1 MRGVLLPSL
10 SMFLWMSAALS
21 GTLLANKII
30 TGPLPETVEVCLGH
44 DTTIC
49 VYATPLVAGDQLR
62 YQWYKNG
69 DLIPGEEGP
78 CLTIRNPQLADDW
91 STYEVLVQSYY
102 VSGSQV
108 IVTGEERSATTLR
121 VFPPPTIVSQPQNWS
136 GCEGTTLSLS
146 VVVSDAAGLSFQWY
160 KDGVPV
166 PGADAATYVTRAS
179 ADRHAGT
186 WWCVISGPCGTLTT
200 DQVQVQ
206 VRKAPRITRRPA
218 ATAECVGRQV
228 SLTVEAEG
236 DQPLQYQWYRN
247 GVPVGTGQTL
257 TFTMDRTTEGNYT
270 VTVSNSCGSITTD
283 PISVVALLPPQIT
296 SQPQDVQASSGS
308 RVVLRVEATGTLP
321 FSYQW
326 QKDGQDIPGAT
337 SQTYV
342 IENVQKSDEGRYR
355 CKVSNQCG
363 EVWSNEAEVR
373 LISVPENSAQSSS
386 TRVSITPLPVTGT
399 ATVRFVAPGT
409 SPVHLSLYDAY
420 GRQLLTVAEGTFV
433 GEHRLQ
439 LNVEAL
445 GLAAGVYV
453 LRLEAPGS
461 VLSQPFVVVR

>member
-1 MRGVLLPSL
+1 MRGVFLPSVSMLLWL
-10 SMFLWMSAALS
+10 STVFP
-21 GTLLANKII
+21 GTVRANKII
-30 TGPLPETVEVCLGH
+30 TGPLPETVEVCLGR

-49 VYATPLVAGDQLR
+49 VYAMPLVAGDQLR
-62 YQWYKNG
+62 YRWYKNG
-69 DLIPGEEGP
+69 NLIPGEEGP

-102 VSGSQV
+102 TSGTQV

-136 GCEGTTLSLS
+136 GCEGSTLSLS
-146 VVVSDAAGLSFQWY
+146 VTVSDAAGLSFQWY
-160 KDGVPV
+160 KDGVPI

-179 ADRHAGT
+179 ADRHTGT

-206 VRKAPRITRRPA
+206 VRKAPRITRRPTA
-218 ATAECVGRQV
+218 IAECVGRQV
-228 SLTVEAEG
+228 SLTVAAEG

-257 TFTMDRTTEGNYT
+257 TFTIDRTTEGSYT
-270 VTVSNSCGSITTD
+270 VTVSNSCGSMTTD
-283 PISVVALLPPQIT
+283 PVSVVALLPPQIT
-296 SQPQDVQASSGS
+296 SQPQDVEAPSGS

-342 IENVQKSDEGRYR
+342 INNMQQSDGGRYR

-373 LISVPENSAQSSS
+373 VISVPEHVEQNGYVLS
-386 TRVSITPLPVTGT
+386 RVSPLPVTGT
-399 ATVRFVAPGT
+399 AVVRFSVPGT
-409 SPVHLSLYDAY
+409 SPIRLSLYDAY
-420 GRQLLTVAEGTFV
+420 GRKVATVLEGSAV
-433 GEHRLQ
+433 GAQQHV

-445 GLAAGVYV
+445 GLAPGVYA
-453 LRLEAPGS
+453 LRLEAAGV
-461 VLSQPFVVVR
+461 VLSQPFVVAR